1 MAVIYNN
8 SWKFLKGKNEN
19 ELSLYLV
26 FYWLMKF
33 IISAYIQ
40 TSMYF
45 ALKYEAVVKSS
56 RPGLLLKILTKDQ
69 PSYFKDFSK
78 SGRKPSCMTLIG

>member
-1 MAVIYNN
+1 MAVIFKIYNN
-8 SWKFLKGKNEN
+8 SWEFLKGKNEN

-26 FYWLMKF
+26 FHWLMKF

-40 TSMYF
+40 TSLYF

-56 RPGLLLKILTKDQ
+56 RPELLKILTKDQ
-69 PSYFKDFSK
+69 PSYF
-78 SGRKPSCMTLIG
+78 